1 MFYDASDS
9 LVSLLPC
16 LRNEKEKKKRSLV
29 HAPTARLPSGGSP
42 SITILRHITSE
53 YNAFSIRQPFMK
65 LKEMEQLM
73 FGKPN
78 CGPKLVIVDYRKVN
92 IKAVLDE
99 FSRESLYHYLD
110 RTYIT
115 IHGDSKTDDFSR
127 TFIHVSGYHFL
138 QMGRRKI
145 KEILKSNKNN
155 SQIHFAQRI
164 LARLI
169 CYTDLE
175 EARRL
180 AKDIHNVLT
189 SERSFN
195 LAEYHVQTIEEKI
208 NNFDYA
214 ETDLIAL
221 NADKDEHVFYNV

>member
-1 MFYDASDS
+1 MPS
-9 LVSLLPC
+9 
-16 LRNEKEKKKRSLV
+16 LRNEKEKKKRVLV
-29 HAPTARLPSGGSP
+29 HALTARLPSSRSP

-53 YNAFSIRQPFMK
+53 YNAFSIKQPFMK

-99 FSRESLYHYLD
+99 FSRESLYQYLD
-110 RTYIT
+110 RAYNIT

-127 TFIHVSGYHFL
+127 TFIHVSGYHFI
-138 QMGRRKI
+138 QMGRQKF

-189 SERSFN
+189 SRRSFD
-195 LAEYHVQTIEEKI
+195 LAEY
-208 NNFDYA
+208 
-214 ETDLIAL
+214 
-221 NADKDEHVFYNV
+221 